1 MRKRIRRVRK
11 PRHFLPNTGA
21 PPDLNETSDET
32 ELEDWMTGGPG
43 GK

>member
-1 MRKRIRRVRK
+1 MRRFPPVKRVRK
-11 PRHFLPNTGA
+11 PRRRNLEPA
-21 PPDLNETSDET
+21 DLEDLFELH